1 MSERGQR
8 GKPTEKLVE
17 DVLKRFNASANF
29 AYFRLP
35 DSRSARSFIKANP
48 ADFLYR
54 CGEYAGFIEAK
65 ATEHA
70 YRLPTSKVSQIQTL
84 HKFALAGSDDL
95 VIVHHTVENV
105 WRCVA
110 VKHLPLGV
118 PSWDLREFDT
128 YGSAEE
134 ALRSSFWFDGV

>member
-17 DVLKRFNASANF
+17 DVLKKFNSSANF

-54 CGEYAGFIEAK
+54 CGEYAGFIEVK

-70 YRLPTSKVSQIQTL
+70 FRLPSSKVSQIQTL
-84 HKFALAGSDDL
+84 HKFSLAGSYDL
-95 VIVHHTVENV
+95 VVVHHTVENV
-105 WRCVA
+105 WRRMWVGD
-110 VKHLPLGV
+110 LPLGV

-128 YGSAEE
+128 YETAEE
-134 ALRSSFWFDGV
+134 ALKSIGWFDGV